1 MPLSLSAISNRASHG
16 LCKAALSSVFIICKG
31 AWLIMMGKG
40 HVDAGGMQEHWRL
53 KLHGN
58 DPLVFHGL
66 AVLGNWDPT
75 RHMGHHGRKGNAQQF
90 SHEPKCHTEFHGYAG
105 FALKGLVRK
114 KILETA

>member
-16 LCKAALSSVFIICKG
+16 LCKAALSFVFIICKG
-31 AWLIMMGKG
+31 AWLIMLGKG

-66 AVLGNWDPT
+66 AVLGNWNPQDTWATMAEREMPSNFNMSQSVT
-75 RHMGHHGRKGNAQQF
+75 LNFMVM
-90 SHEPKCHTEFHGYAG
+90 
-105 FALKGLVRK
+105 LV
-114 KILETA
+114 LH